1 MHMRRWVLR
10 LTIAYQKARHTGT
23 FATPFVNGSATIQK
37 RDTGQALCSCLWRCA
52 RLGPATA
59 NWTGD
64 ISLEGWSLQNL
75 RSALLRCKAVFSR
88 ARRDAQTD
96 YGEGTR
102 RYRRRKS
109 TIFSMDVHADS
120 QVVVRIDRAIQS
132 APISIMNGTGSRG
145 PDRVRSRLA
154 RRLLAD
160 IAG

>member
-23 FATPFVNGSATIQK
+23 FETPLVNGSATIQK

-75 RSALLRCKAVFSR
+75 RSALLRCKAVSQERAGMHKRITGKVRGGIDGASQQFSPWTFTR
-88 ARRDAQTD
+88 IARLSFASIERSS
-96 YGEGTR
+96 R
-102 RYRRRKS
+102 R
-109 TIFSMDVHADS
+109 
-120 QVVVRIDRAIQS
+120 QS
-132 APISIMNGTGSRG
+132 AS
-145 PDRVRSRLA
+145 
-154 RRLLAD
+154 
-160 IAG
+160 